1 MKNERALNLEHSR
14 LFYKFAFKIEII
26 ANMTDNK
33 WDLII
38 QNKSS
43 LFHLDLKEVWRYRDL
58 LMMYVKRD
66 IITFYKQT
74 ILGPLWFFI
83 QPIMTTVMFM
93 FVFGGIAGISTDGV
107 PQAVFYLAGLV
118 CWNYFSDCL
127 TKCSDTFNANQN
139 IFGKVYFPRL
149 IVPFSIVI
157 SNLVKM
163 VIQLALFLIVYI
175 YYFIMA
181 GGFNLNWTIVLFPLL
196 LCMLACLGLGFG
208 LVISSL
214 TTKYRDLRFLVT
226 FGVQLWMYATP
237 VIYPLSVMKHNYPDK
252 IWVIVANP
260 LTSIIETF
268 KYGFT
273 GVGVFEWSYLLYSM
287 MVSAAVLLLGIIVFN
302 RVQKNFMDVI

>member
-1 MKNERALNLEHSR
+1 MSDKN
-14 LFYKFAFKIEII
+14 
-26 ANMTDNK
+26 

-43 LFHLDLKEVWRYRDL
+43 LFRLDLHEVWRYRDL
-58 LMMYVKRD
+58 LRMYVKRD

-74 ILGPLWFFI
+74 ILGPMWFFI
-83 QPIMTTVMFM
+83 QPIMTTIMFM

-118 CWNYFSDCL
+118 CWNYFADCL
-127 TKCSDTFNANQN
+127 TKCSDTFNANQQ

-157 SNLVKM
+157 SNMVKM
-163 VIQLALFLIVYI
+163 GIQLVLFLVVYA
-175 YYFIMA
+175 YYFIVL
-181 GGFNLNWTIVLFPLL
+181 GTFEINWTIVLFPVLL
-196 LCMLACLGLGFG
+196 LMLASLGLGFG

-237 VIYPLSVMKHNYPDK
+237 VIYPLSVMKQNYPDK

-260 LTSIIETF
+260 LTAIIETF

-273 GVGVFEWSYLLYSM
+273 GVGVFEWNYLLYSFVM
-287 MVSAAVLLLGIIVFN
+287 SIAVLLLGIIVFN
-302 RVQKNFMDVI
+302 RVQKSFMDVI

>member
-1 MKNERALNLEHSR
+1 MSDKN
-14 LFYKFAFKIEII
+14 
-26 ANMTDNK
+26 

-43 LFHLDLKEVWRYRDL
+43 LFRLDLHEVWRYRDL
-58 LMMYVKRD
+58 LRMYVKRD

-74 ILGPLWFFI
+74 ILGPMWFFI
-83 QPIMTTVMFM
+83 QPIMTTIMFM

-118 CWNYFSDCL
+118 CWNYFADCL
-127 TKCSDTFNANQN
+127 TKCSDTFNANQQ

-157 SNLVKM
+157 SNMVKM
-163 VIQLALFLIVYI
+163 GIQLVLFLVVYA
-175 YYFIMA
+175 YYFIVL
-181 GGFNLNWTIVLFPLL
+181 GTFEINWTIVLFPVLL
-196 LCMLACLGLGFG
+196 LMLASLGLGFG

-237 VIYPLSVMKHNYPDK
+237 VIYPLSVMKQNYPDK

-260 LTSIIETF
+260 LTAIIETF

-273 GVGVFEWSYLLYSM
+273 GVGVFEWNYLLYSFVM
-287 MVSAAVLLLGIIVFN
+287 SIAVLLLGIIVFN

>member
-1 MKNERALNLEHSR
+1 MSDKN
-14 LFYKFAFKIEII
+14 
-26 ANMTDNK
+26 

-43 LFHLDLKEVWRYRDL
+43 LFRLDLHEVWRYRDL
-58 LMMYVKRD
+58 LRMYVKRD

-74 ILGPLWFFI
+74 ILGPMWFFI
-83 QPIMTTVMFM
+83 QPIMTTIMFM

-107 PQAVFYLAGLV
+107 PQAMFYMAGLV
-118 CWNYFSDCL
+118 CWNYFADCL
-127 TKCSDTFNANQN
+127 TKCSDTFNANQQ

-157 SNLVKM
+157 SNMVKM
-163 VIQLALFLIVYI
+163 GIQLVLFLVVYA
-175 YYFIMA
+175 YYFIVL
-181 GGFNLNWTIVLFPLL
+181 GTFEINWTIVLFPVLL
-196 LCMLACLGLGFG
+196 LMLASLGLGFG

-214 TTKYRDLRFLVT
+214 TTKYRDLRFLIT

-237 VIYPLSVMKHNYPDK
+237 VIYPLSVMKQNYPDK

-260 LTSIIETF
+260 LTAIIETF

-273 GVGVFEWSYLLYSM
+273 GVGVFEWNYLLYSFVM
-287 MVSAAVLLLGIIVFN
+287 SIAVLLLGIIVFN

>member
-1 MKNERALNLEHSR
+1 MSDKN
-14 LFYKFAFKIEII
+14 
-26 ANMTDNK
+26 

-43 LFHLDLKEVWRYRDL
+43 LFRLDLHEVWRYRDL
-58 LMMYVKRD
+58 LRMYVKRD

-74 ILGPLWFFI
+74 ILGPMWFFI
-83 QPIMTTVMFM
+83 QPIMTTIMFM

-118 CWNYFSDCL
+118 CWNYFADCL
-127 TKCSDTFNANQN
+127 TKCSDTFNANQQ

-157 SNLVKM
+157 SNMVKM
-163 VIQLALFLIVYI
+163 GIQLVLFLVVYA
-175 YYFIMA
+175 YYFIVL
-181 GGFNLNWTIVLFPLL
+181 GTFEINWTIVLFPVLL
-196 LCMLACLGLGFG
+196 LMLASLGLGFG

-214 TTKYRDLRFLVT
+214 TTKYRDLRFLIT

-237 VIYPLSVMKHNYPDK
+237 VIYPLSVMKQNYPDK

-260 LTSIIETF
+260 LTAIIETF

-273 GVGVFEWSYLLYSM
+273 GVGVFEWNYLLYSFVM
-287 MVSAAVLLLGIIVFN
+287 SIAVLLLGIIVFN

>member
-1 MKNERALNLEHSR
+1 MNDKN
-14 LFYKFAFKIEII
+14 
-26 ANMTDNK
+26 

-43 LFHLDLKEVWRYRDL
+43 LFRLDLHEVWRYRDL
-58 LMMYVKRD
+58 LRMYVKRD

-74 ILGPLWFFI
+74 ILGPMWFFI
-83 QPIMTTVMFM
+83 QPIMTTIMFM

-118 CWNYFSDCL
+118 CWNYFADCL
-127 TKCSDTFNANQN
+127 TKCSDTFNANQQ

-157 SNLVKM
+157 SNMVKM
-163 VIQLALFLIVYI
+163 GIQLVLFLVVYA
-175 YYFIMA
+175 YYFIVL
-181 GGFNLNWTIVLFPLL
+181 GTFEINWTIVLFPVLL
-196 LCMLACLGLGFG
+196 MMLASLGLGFG

-214 TTKYRDLRFLVT
+214 TTKYRDLRFLIT

-237 VIYPLSVMKHNYPDK
+237 VIYPLSVMKQNYPDK

-260 LTSIIETF
+260 LTAIIETF

-273 GVGVFEWSYLLYSM
+273 GVGVFEWNYLLYSFVM
-287 MVSAAVLLLGIIVFN
+287 SIAVLLLGIIVFN

>member
-1 MKNERALNLEHSR
+1 MNDKN
-14 LFYKFAFKIEII
+14 
-26 ANMTDNK
+26 

-43 LFHLDLKEVWRYRDL
+43 LFRLDLHEVWRYRDL
-58 LMMYVKRD
+58 LRMYVKRD

-74 ILGPLWFFI
+74 ILGPMWFFI
-83 QPIMTTVMFM
+83 QPIMTTIMFM

-118 CWNYFSDCL
+118 CWNYFADCL
-127 TKCSDTFNANQN
+127 TKCSDTFNANQQ

-157 SNLVKM
+157 SNMVKM
-163 VIQLALFLIVYI
+163 GIQLVLFLVVYA
-175 YYFIMA
+175 YYFIVL
-181 GGFNLNWTIVLFPLL
+181 GTFEINWTIVLFPVLL
-196 LCMLACLGLGFG
+196 MMLASLGLGFG

-214 TTKYRDLRFLVT
+214 TTKYRDLRFLIT

-237 VIYPLSVMKHNYPDK
+237 VIYPLSVMKQNYPDK

-260 LTSIIETF
+260 LTAIIETF

-273 GVGVFEWSYLLYSM
+273 GVGVFEWNYLLYSFIM
-287 MVSAAVLLLGIIVFN
+287 SIAVLLLGIIVFN

>member
-1 MKNERALNLEHSR
+1 MNDKN
-14 LFYKFAFKIEII
+14 
-26 ANMTDNK
+26 

-43 LFHLDLKEVWRYRDL
+43 LFRLDLHEVWRYRDL
-58 LMMYVKRD
+58 LRMYVKRD

-74 ILGPLWFFI
+74 ILGPMWFFI
-83 QPIMTTVMFM
+83 QPIMTTIMFM

-118 CWNYFSDCL
+118 CWNYFADCL
-127 TKCSDTFNANQN
+127 TKCSDTFNANQQ

-157 SNLVKM
+157 SNMVKM
-163 VIQLALFLIVYI
+163 GIQLVLFLVVYA
-175 YYFIMA
+175 YYFIVL
-181 GGFNLNWTIVLFPLL
+181 GTFEINWTIVLFPVLL
-196 LCMLACLGLGFG
+196 LMLASLGLGFG

-214 TTKYRDLRFLVT
+214 TTKYRDLRFLIT

-237 VIYPLSVMKHNYPDK
+237 VIYPLSVMKQNYPDK

-260 LTSIIETF
+260 LTAIIETF
-268 KYGFT
+268 KFGFT
-273 GVGVFEWSYLLYSM
+273 GVGVFEWNYLLYSFVM
-287 MVSAAVLLLGIIVFN
+287 SIAVLLLGIIVFN

>member
-1 MKNERALNLEHSR
+1 MSDKN
-14 LFYKFAFKIEII
+14 
-26 ANMTDNK
+26 

-43 LFHLDLKEVWRYRDL
+43 LFRLDLHEVWRYRDL
-58 LMMYVKRD
+58 LRMYVKRD

-74 ILGPLWFFI
+74 ILGPMWFFI
-83 QPIMTTVMFM
+83 QPIMTTIMFM

-118 CWNYFSDCL
+118 CWNYFADCL
-127 TKCSDTFNANQN
+127 TKCSDTFNANQQ

-157 SNLVKM
+157 SNMVKM
-163 VIQLALFLIVYI
+163 GIQLVLFLVVYA
-175 YYFIMA
+175 YYFIVL
-181 GGFNLNWTIVLFPLL
+181 GTFEINWTVVLFPVLL
-196 LCMLACLGLGFG
+196 LMLASLGLGFG

-214 TTKYRDLRFLVT
+214 TTKYRDLRFLIT

-237 VIYPLSVMKHNYPDK
+237 VIYPLSVMKQNYPDK

-260 LTSIIETF
+260 LTAIIETF

-273 GVGVFEWSYLLYSM
+273 GVGVFEWNYLLYSFVM
-287 MVSAAVLLLGIIVFN
+287 SIAVLLLGIIVFN

>member
-1 MKNERALNLEHSR
+1 MSDKN
-14 LFYKFAFKIEII
+14 
-26 ANMTDNK
+26 

-43 LFHLDLKEVWRYRDL
+43 LFRLDLHEVWRYRDL
-58 LMMYVKRD
+58 LRMYVKRD

-74 ILGPLWFFI
+74 ILGPMWFFI
-83 QPIMTTVMFM
+83 QPIMTTIMFM

-118 CWNYFSDCL
+118 CWNYFADCL
-127 TKCSDTFNANQN
+127 TKCSDTFNANQQ

-157 SNLVKM
+157 SNMVKM
-163 VIQLALFLIVYI
+163 GIQLVLFLVVYA
-175 YYFIMA
+175 YYFIVL
-181 GGFNLNWTIVLFPLL
+181 GTFEINWTIVLFPVLL
-196 LCMLACLGLGFG
+196 LMLASLGLGFG

-214 TTKYRDLRFLVT
+214 TTKYRDLRFLIT

-237 VIYPLSVMKHNYPDK
+237 FIYPLSVMKQNYPDK

-260 LTSIIETF
+260 LTAIIETF
-268 KYGFT
+268 KFGFT
-273 GVGVFEWSYLLYSM
+273 GVGVFEWNYLLYSFVM
-287 MVSAAVLLLGIIVFN
+287 SIAVLLLGIIVFN